1 MSQLA
6 EVPSQV
12 RIKKPLKD
20 KFRTTHDIHRP
31 AVKMGKCQKLTYL
44 QMASSNP
51 VPCRGIIQTVVFV
64 GIYWTGYGGC
74 TQPAWPPFGVTN
86 TNTIFNKHTCRSFT
100 NMNTVYHNIHLHCT
114 HWSSWRTVLPF
125 LSITNEYVENGYC
138 RFLFIEELKAGSQI
152 GCWITRIMICQKK
165 TALTRLIAWVT
176 GHVRPKALCT
186 NAKKQWEIW
195 PKIKSRFLVHRKRFW
210 CPRYTKIVLVFT
222 QESTSWSQRAQPCKT
237 TAPSLQ

>member
-86 TNTIFNKHTCRSFT
+86 KKYNIQQIHLQKFYKYEYSIPQYSPTLHRLKFLKNCFSLFIHSDMIFVQNFTQPDFQAKSFT
-100 NMNTVYHNIHLHCT
+100 PQKCVICDN
-114 HWSSWRTVLPF
+114 F
-125 LSITNEYVENGYC
+125 
-138 RFLFIEELKAGSQI
+138 SQI
-152 GCWITRIMICQKK
+152 NS
-165 TALTRLIAWVT
+165 L
-176 GHVRPKALCT
+176 
-186 NAKKQWEIW
+186 NASNTENLGIFFYYKW
-195 PKIKSRFLVHRKRFW
+195 
-210 CPRYTKIVLVFT
+210 
-222 QESTSWSQRAQPCKT
+222 AN
-237 TAPSLQ
+237 

>member
-1 MSQLA
+1 
-6 EVPSQV
+6 
-12 RIKKPLKD
+12 
-20 KFRTTHDIHRP
+20 
-31 AVKMGKCQKLTYL
+31 MGKCQKLTYL

-86 TNTIFNKHTCRSFT
+86 TNTIFNKYTCGSFT
-100 NMNTVYHNIHLHCT
+100 NMNTVYRLQFLKNC
-114 HWSSWRTVLPF
+114 SS
-125 LSITNEYVENGYC
+125 
-138 RFLFIEELKAGSQI
+138 LFIHYKWVRGKWVLQVLVY
-152 GCWITRIMICQKK
+152 WRIESRVTDRLLDHKNNDLSKK

-176 GHVRPKALCT
+176 GHVRPKALYT

-210 CPRYTKIVLVFT
+210 CPRYTKIVVVFT
-222 QESTSWSQRAQPCKT
+222 QESTSCSQRAQPCKT

>member
-1 MSQLA
+1 MWTKSRIDPLSQLA

-20 KFRTTHDIHRP
+20 KIRTTHDIHRP

-114 HWSSWRTVLPF
+114 HWSSRRTVLPF

-165 TALTRLIAWVT
+165 L
-176 GHVRPKALCT
+176 P
-186 NAKKQWEIW
+186 
-195 PKIKSRFLVHRKRFW
+195 
-210 CPRYTKIVLVFT
+210 
-222 QESTSWSQRAQPCKT
+222 
-237 TAPSLQ
+237 

>member
-20 KFRTTHDIHRP
+20 KFRTTHDIHWP

-44 QMASSNP
+44 QMASSDP

-64 GIYWTGYGGC
+64 GIYWTEYGGC

-86 TNTIFNKHTCRSFT
+86 TNTIFNKYTCGSFT

-125 LSITNEYVENGYC
+125 LSITNEYVENGYPLAAHNVHSPVKPQHHHYSNIKLLDVLALGANK
-138 RFLFIEELKAGSQI
+138 RKMTWRVSIRPPDLK
-152 GCWITRIMICQKK
+152 WINHKEVDFR
-165 TALTRLIAWVT
+165 R
-176 GHVRPKALCT
+176 
-186 NAKKQWEIW
+186 
-195 PKIKSRFLVHRKRFW
+195 
-210 CPRYTKIVLVFT
+210 
-222 QESTSWSQRAQPCKT
+222 
-237 TAPSLQ
+237 

>member
-1 MSQLA
+1 
-6 EVPSQV
+6 
-12 RIKKPLKD
+12 
-20 KFRTTHDIHRP
+20 
-31 AVKMGKCQKLTYL
+31 
-44 QMASSNP
+44 MASSNP

-86 TNTIFNKHTCRSFT
+86 TNTIFNKYTCGSFT

-165 TALTRLIAWVT
+165 TAWTRLIAWVT
-176 GHVRPKALCT
+176 GQVRPKALYT

-195 PKIKSRFLVHRKRFW
+195 PKIKVSSNLDFS
-210 CPRYTKIVLVFT
+210 YTREDAGVYDTPKSSLYIGRLEICRDRWDRRSCKIFPTV
-222 QESTSWSQRAQPCKT
+222 
-237 TAPSLQ
+237 